1 MYKRVG
7 GLVGGGVYWSRG
19 MGYREGIIGYVYI
32 YIGREEAGRRNL
44 RGGDMTLREYI
55 YIYIY
60 IYKGGGVYTG

>member
-55 YIYIY
+55 
-60 IYKGGGVYTG
+60 

>member
-19 MGYREGIIGYVYI
+19 MYYRGGIIGYI
-32 YIGREEAGRRNL
+32 YIGREEAGRNL
-44 RGGDMTLREYI
+44 RGGDMTLRK
-55 YIYIY
+55 YIY